1 MNALKSTF
9 FYLLSRKTTAF
20 GYVQVGL
27 GVLAATDG
35 LFTIKTTKWLILV
48 NGLVTAAIGH
58 YNNLRLKQAAD
69 KA

>member
-1 MNALKSTF
+1 MNALR
-9 FYLLSRKTTAF
+9 YLWSRKTTAF

-35 LFTIKTTKWLILV
+35 LFSMHTTKWLILI

-58 YNNLRLKQAAD
+58 YNNLRLRQAAN
-69 KA
+69 AP

>member
-1 MNALKSTF
+1 MNALQ
-9 FYLLSRKTTAF
+9 YLWSRKTTAF

-35 LFTIKTTKWLILV
+35 LFTIKTTKWLILI

-58 YNNLRLKQAAD
+58 YNNSQLKKVNDAP
-69 KA
+69 